1 MAKRL
6 NVQTAKSPFAD
17 LMKLHEAP
25 AASAATAP
33 EPIAA
38 SRKRGKSA
46 DPEFVKLTSYI
57 RRQTHLQVKK
67 KLLDH
72 GMEISEL
79 VEELMDRWLAGQSQ

>member
-25 AASAATAP
+25 VASAATAP
-33 EPIAA
+33 QPIAA
-38 SRKRGKSA
+38 SRKRGKST
-46 DPEFVKLTSYI
+46 DPEYVKLTSYI

-67 KLLDH
+67 KLLDR

-79 VEELMDRWLAGQSQ
+79 V